1 MKFHLKNH
9 KLLTNK
15 QGQFYFIDTR
25 VEIFEKMH
33 DGPVSERKFYTPS
46 LTKIQRSF
54 IKRDRPAQLKRLIQY
69 VKYWKNTMMQVK
81 VKQHLFLIYSSCTSF
96 DLFVILVCLFVIC
109 L

>member
-1 MKFHLKNH
+1 M
-9 KLLTNK
+9 
-15 QGQFYFIDTR
+15 
-25 VEIFEKMH
+25 EIFDNMH

-81 VKQHLFLIYSSCTSF
+81 VKQHLFLIKVHAIPSIYLLSWFVSS
-96 DLFVILVCLFVIC
+96 
-109 L
+109 